1 MLAPNRLL
9 SLALA
14 GVVGLGLTAC
24 GGDEEPATPTTAQ
37 SPTTQAPT
45 TEAEATTDAA
55 APATTEDEAA
65 ETAEMTTQDTA
76 AGEVPEL
83 VDIWPTVLDNT
94 ENAEALDVVIDGATD
109 GQEIAMHLRGQLD
122 DSNYEATVEMDGAQV
137 EVIMAEGSHYVR
149 GDEGFWSQAGLP
161 NPADLEGMWVQ
172 IPEEMGFADSFSIST
187 LWEDFFASVPTDP
200 ADLQTSSAELTE
212 LDGQPAYHYEIETED
227 AEVWVAAEGDPYLM
241 KAILDDGTDAEESM
255 TIEISDYN
263 DVDEVS
269 APEES
274 TPIEE
279 VIAGFS
285 G

>member
-55 APATTEDEAA
+55 ARATTEDEAA
-65 ETAEMTTQDTA
+65 ETTEETTQDTA

-94 ENAEALDVVIDGATD
+94 ENAEALDVVIDGAMD
-109 GQEIAMHLRGQLD
+109 GQEMAMHLRGQLD

-161 NPADLEGMWVQ
+161 NPADVEGMWVQ